1 MRVAII
7 SDVHANLEALEV
19 VLADIRSRQCQ
30 SVVCLGD
37 FVGYGPNPNECVDL
51 LSPLLQGRHVAGNH
65 DWAAV
70 GRLDIAFFNPYAA
83 EAIRWTQRVLRPA
96 VRQYLQALPTQWSQ
110 NGALPF
116 LAVHASPRDPIE
128 EYVLDGAT
136 ARESFRQRQFSL
148 CFIGHTHI
156 PAVFL
161 AVGDEVETRPFRA
174 GEEIRLEAGVRYMIN
189 VGSVGQP
196 RDGDPRAAY
205 ALLDTAAAAV
215 RLVRLEYPLQRTQEK
230 MLGEGLPPI
239 LAERLSVGR

>member
-1 MRVAII
+1 MRVGVL
-7 SDVHANLEALEV
+7 SDIHANLEALDA
-19 VLADIRSRQCQ
+19 VLAHLDRLRPDLL
-30 SVVCLGD
+30 VCLGD

-83 EAIRWTQRVLRPA
+83 EAIRWTQRVLRPP
-96 VRQYLQALPTQWSQ
+96 VRHYLQALPTQWSQ

-116 LAVHASPRDPIE
+116 LAVHAIPRDPIE

-148 CFIGHTHI
+148 CFIGHTHV

-174 GEEIRLEAGVRYMIN
+174 GEEIRLEAGVRYLIN

-196 RDGDPRAAY
+196 RDGDPRASY